1 MNKKEHIDYC
11 ATCLSAL
18 EELIDQDANVVQISC
33 SKCKEIKWRKYTNEK
48 DFEYDGQQFK
58 DVNCPHCGAQCS
70 IYDPAQFIPFDPE
83 EGEEEK

>member
-58 DVNCPHCGAQCS
+58 DVNFHPAVQNT
-70 IYDPAQFIPFDPE
+70 IYDPALYEPTPPE
-83 EGEEEK
+83 ENT